1 MNIPGTERA
10 FVVIGENIHTT
21 RVLLRKGKLVG
32 DDPNGVESIRF
43 RDGDN
48 NRRFLHIPEDV
59 KKTQDYEEGRV
70 KHLKIAIQQA
80 MQDSE
85 DGLDYLKRQ
94 IQRQEDAE
102 SDFLDLNVDEI
113 SLKEEEQKEA
123 MRWLVKKVG
132 ALSATLP
139 SSKFSKPGSK
149 QAPTTPSA
157 CCSTRPHSSGPK
169 SSKWPSR
176 TMHRSWSLL
185 PASPACPPA
194 LRSASITPT
203 R

>member
-132 ALSATLP
+132 ALSAT
-139 SSKFSKPGSK
+139 
-149 QAPTTPSA
+149 
-157 CCSTRPHSSGPK
+157 
-169 SSKWPSR
+169 
-176 TMHRSWSLL
+176 
-185 PASPACPPA
+185 
-194 LRSASITPT
+194 
-203 R
+203 